1 MLQDCLREFSAFDG
15 GRPDA
20 QGRFDYPYLDAYWQ
34 EEGRSPFVFLREG
47 NEVGFAFVRRLGEIE
62 VEMAEFYVMP
72 RFRRTG
78 VAQGAAGTAAL
89 ASESALAQRQP
100 GTRLWPGGNF
110 MNSKPGPRRPQMG
123 AAWVSSAGG

>member
-15 GRPDA
+15 GTPDG

-34 EEGRSPFVFLREG
+34 EEGRSPLVFVREG
-47 NEVGFAFVRRLGEIE
+47 NEIGFAFVRRLGEIE

-78 VAQGAAGTAAL
+78 VAPLEDGEFGELSKYLNSMARADRKYKAGFGAT
-89 ASESALAQRQP
+89 SE
-100 GTRLWPGGNF
+100 
-110 MNSKPGPRRPQMG
+110 
-123 AAWVSSAGG
+123 